1 MQMCPRDRDTGKL
14 RWGGEGVAELKIS
27 VVGKRVSVLGW
38 KRQTRGKT
46 DKGAGMRLGRPGFR
60 RPLK

>member
-1 MQMCPRDRDTGKL
+1 M
-14 RWGGEGVAELKIS
+14 AELKIS